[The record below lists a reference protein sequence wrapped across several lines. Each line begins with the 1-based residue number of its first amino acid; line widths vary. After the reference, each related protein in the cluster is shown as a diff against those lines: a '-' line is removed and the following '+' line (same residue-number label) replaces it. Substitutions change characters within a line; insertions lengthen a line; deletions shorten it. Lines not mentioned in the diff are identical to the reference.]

1 MSVSV
6 SGPKTCLV
14 CGKPL
19 PRGWRDDV
27 HRECAAASLDTTPEP
42 NGNEPSASPKSPTTI
57 SLHDDIERLVG
68 EGLTKN
74 AIATQ
79 LHTSWETI
87 TKVCRE
93 RGLTPV
99 RGHRG
104 KPLTIKA
111 RRTPTEPVPPT
122 AEPSSPTAGDKVQAM
137 RAKRRAGAEIDAL
150 AIEFNCLPSTV
161 RMLCDDMEPSAPDPP
176 DDHATDQVA
185 IEKEPAEPGPASE
198 LAAARELV
206 CAREQAYQAKFA
218 ELAVAALVDGPP
230 DLSLARLAYEYGF
243 AVGGYRVLLAMA
255 DDEDPSGEAA

>member
-27 HRECAAASLDTTPEP
+27 HRECAAASRDTTPGP
-42 NGNEPSASPKSPTTI
+42 NGNEPSAPKRPETAR
-57 SLHDDIERLVG
+57 LHDDIERLVG

-104 KPLTIKA
+104 KPITIKA
-111 RRTPTEPVPPT
+111 RRKPTEPTPPT
-122 AEPSSPTAGDKVQAM
+122 AIDKVQAM

-176 DDHATDQVA
+176 DDPATDQVA

-230 DLSLARLAYEYGF
+230 DLSLARLAYEYGY
-243 AVGGYRVLLAMA
+243 AVGGYRVLAAMA
-255 DDEDPSGEAA
+255 EGAASASPSGEAA

>member
-1 MSVSV
+1 MSNVSF

-27 HRECAAASLDTTPEP
+27 HRECAAGSLDTTPEP

-111 RRTPTEPVPPT
+111 RRKPTEPTPPT
-122 AEPSSPTAGDKVQAM
+122 A
-137 RAKRRAGAEIDAL
+137 ID
-150 AIEFNCLPSTV
+150 
-161 RMLCDDMEPSAPDPP
+161 
-176 DDHATDQVA
+176 
-185 IEKEPAEPGPASE
+185 KEPAEPGPASE

-206 CAREQAYQAKFA
+206 CAREQAYQDKFA
-218 ELAVAALVDGPP
+218 EMAVAALAGETP

-243 AVGGYRVLLAMA
+243 AVGGYRVLAAMA
-255 DDEDPSGEAA
+255 EGEVDAAPSGEAA

>member
-1 MSVSV
+1 MGAVSFATT
-6 SGPKTCLV
+6 KTCLI

-27 HRECAAASLDTTPEP
+27 HRECATAPRIATPEP
-42 NGNEPSASPKSPTTI
+42 NGDKPAASPENLSTVRVV
-57 SLHDDIERLVG
+57 LYDEIERLVRAG
-68 EGLTKN
+68 KTKN
-74 AIATQ
+74 AIAAE
-79 LHTSWETI
+79 LRTSWETI
-87 TKVCRE
+87 TKVCKE

-111 RRTPTEPVPPT
+111 RRTPTEPAPPT
-122 AEPSSPTAGDKVQAM
+122 AEPFSATAIDKVQAM

-161 RMLCDDMEPSAPDPP
+161 RMLCDGMEPAAPDPP
-176 DDHATDQVA
+176 DDPATDQVA
-185 IEKEPAEPGPASE
+185 IEKEPAEPDPAVPDI
-198 LAAARELV
+198 LDARELV
-206 CAREQAYQAKFA
+206 ILREKAYQAKFA

-243 AVGGYRVLLAMA
+243 AVGGYTVLAA
-255 DDEDPSGEAA
+255 VDEEGSK

>member
-1 MSVSV
+1 MSNVSF

-104 KPLTIKA
+104 KPITIKA
-111 RRTPTEPVPPT
+111 RRKPTEPTPPT
-122 AEPSSPTAGDKVQAM
+122 AIDKVQAM

-176 DDHATDQVA
+176 DDPATDQVA

-230 DLSLARLAYEYGF
+230 DLSLARLAYEYGY
-243 AVGGYRVLLAMA
+243 AVGGYRVLAAMA
-255 DDEDPSGEAA
+255 EGAASASPSGEAA